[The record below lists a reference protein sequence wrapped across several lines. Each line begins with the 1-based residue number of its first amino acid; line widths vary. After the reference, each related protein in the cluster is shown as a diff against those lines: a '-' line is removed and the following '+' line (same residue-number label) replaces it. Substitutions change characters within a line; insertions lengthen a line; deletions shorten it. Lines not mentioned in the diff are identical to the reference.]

1 MKFSS
6 SLFLVSSGLFATA
19 VSAFTAAPMTSS
31 RSVAQQPQRMAPS
44 AAASTTALGMQTMGM
59 SDTIDASEM
68 GQRDVY
74 SMQQWAT
81 QCGAQTA
88 EGVEITTND
97 GEDYFMVTNQNIP
110 NGSPVLFVPAQMII
124 SSKAVEDE
132 FGGNLMSAENALM
145 QHDQTAQRL
154 PLFRLMVKV
163 LAEYEK
169 GSQSPWYAWLNS
181 LPRRFYNGAAMTRKC
196 GKKARCWL

>member
-1 MKFSS
+1 MKCSS
-6 SLFLVSSGLFATA
+6 SLFLVSSGLFAAA
-19 VSAFTAAPMTSS
+19 VSAFAPMTPS
-31 RSVAQQPQRMAPS
+31 RSVAQPQRMSPS
-44 AAASTTALGMQTMGM
+44 AAASTATTTLSMQTMGM

-74 SMQQWAT
+74 SMQQWA
-81 QCGAQTA
+81 QECGAQTA
-88 EGVEITTND
+88 EGVEVSTQD
-97 GEDYFMVTNQNIP
+97 GEDYFMMTNQNIP

-181 LPRRFYNGAAMTRKC
+181 LPRRFYNGASMTRKC
-196 GKKARCWL
+196 GKRRMLAVL